1 MASAAM
7 LRSAARSLRLRKP
20 LERERCLLARRFLSS
35 SSVLT
40 ERHTCSPSN
49 KPLKGIMEQKS
60 HVNEKP
66 ENIYPENIYKRLL
79 MKVDKISEGLD
90 EHSRLLKE
98 LEAEIKENNK
108 HGGAIDLTPWVV
120 SISSCLLFF
129 GLYKYV

>member
-20 LERERCLLARRFLSS
+20 LEPERCLLARRFLSS
-35 SSVLT
+35 SSVPT
-40 ERHTCSPSN
+40 ERHTCSPSSN

-60 HVNEKP
+60 HVNEK
-66 ENIYPENIYKRLL
+66 PENIYKRLL

-108 HGGAIDLTPWVV
+108 TSSLDEFAAV
-120 SISSCLLFF
+120 SCFSKEYL
-129 GLYKYV
+129 GLQVENLQEK